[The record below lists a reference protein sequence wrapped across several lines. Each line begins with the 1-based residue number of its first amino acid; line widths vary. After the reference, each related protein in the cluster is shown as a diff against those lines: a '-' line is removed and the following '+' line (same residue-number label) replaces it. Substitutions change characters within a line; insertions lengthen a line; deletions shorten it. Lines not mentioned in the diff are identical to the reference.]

1 MFVVHDPCQPF
12 SAVRASYFFSHYE
25 HNFGSRRDS
34 AVFVV
39 PFITMK
45 WFPSISTSMSSH
57 SCTKIADEG
66 TYTGKA
72 GLQFL
77 KWCSEWNDTLSQ
89 AHASPKPEFC
99 ILCTLISQ
107 SFGSA
112 GNFLP
117 VNSASSHA
125 GDFGWAPL
133 APNSKNLESRARI
146 VLDLRSPSQRFGSQG
161 LIVQHA
167 HRPRTS
173 FSMHHTNPVL
183 LQPRLQSEE

>member
-77 KWCSEWNDTLSQ
+77 KWC
-89 AHASPKPEFC
+89 

-133 APNSKNLESRARI
+133 ALNSKNLESR
-146 VLDLRSPSQRFGSQG
+146 QCTY
-161 LIVQHA
+161 
-167 HRPRTS
+167 RPRPPESQSAFRIPGLDRFTS
-173 FSMHHTNPVL
+173 FSMHHTNLVL